1 MTLSARLE
9 AGDDAPYALEQLRRW
24 GSMQARASSAPED
37 ASRITIHLG
46 EQGIDGPAR
55 RNAVVDMKA
64 DLRSRQ
70 YNVQSFVVAL

>member
-46 EQGIDGPAR
+46 ESIDGPAG